1 MKTLRISRIFMLQ
14 SIATVIVS
22 IVVVSVYSLSEY
34 RTNFVRQSTL
44 VKLDGDLKSAR
55 RTMEKNFGRL
65 SVKEGKLADQNGVP
79 LEGRFDF
86 VDAISSDFG
95 DAATVFSADGLDFR
109 RIITSIKKDDGTRA
123 VGTMLGVQSAAYETV
138 VSGRTF
144 TGEAQILG
152 KPFLVKY
159 DPVFDDERKVIAIL
173 FVGIPKAYLD
183 EGERSFFGMF
193 VAKTAGA
200 SLVIIIILVIVN
212 NFMFSRI
219 LSRRLSSA
227 VDSLRKIEAGDLT
240 EKIQSSRR
248 DELGE
253 LMASLSVTV
262 ESFRDVISKINMSA
276 SALARSI
283 ESISAQNGDLSS
295 RTTEQAA
302 SIEEM
307 AAAFE
312 EMTAAIRANADAAG
326 NAQRFSS
333 SAGEMARD
341 GARIAGE
348 ASSAILA
355 VEESSRKIGEI
366 LTMINDL
373 SFQTNLLALNAA
385 IEAARAGE
393 HGRGFAVVAGEVRN
407 LAQRS
412 GKAAKEI
419 EILVADV
426 LSKIQAG
433 TTLVNTS
440 STTLGEIA
448 GIVGKMESMIA
459 EIFHASD
466 EQRRGMDQINQ
477 IVTVL
482 DSATQ
487 KNALMVKG
495 IAGASEDLVSMST
508 DMTSRVRHFKVE

>member
-44 VKLDGDLKSAR
+44 VKLDGDMKSAR
-55 RTMEKNFGRL
+55 RTMESFFGRL
-65 SVKEGKLADQNGVP
+65 SVKDGKLVDERAVP
-79 LEGRFDF
+79 LDGRFDF
-86 VDAISSDFG
+86 VDAISGDFG
-95 DAATVFSADGLDFR
+95 DAATIFTADGLDFR
-109 RIITSIKKDDGTRA
+109 RILTSIKKDDGARA
-123 VGTMLGVQSAAYETV
+123 VGTMLGVQSSAYATV
-138 VSGRTF
+138 VAGKPF

-159 DPVFDDERKVIAIL
+159 DPILDDNRKVIAIL

-200 SLVIIIILVIVN
+200 SVVIIILLIILN
-212 NFMFSRI
+212 NFMFGRI
-219 LSRRLSSA
+219 LTRRLAAA
-227 VDSLRKIEAGDLT
+227 VESLRKIEAGYLS
-240 EKIQSSRR
+240 EKIQSSRQ

-253 LMASLSVTV
+253 LMSSLAGTV
-262 ESFRDVISKINMSA
+262 ESFRSVITQINLSA
-276 SALARSI
+276 SALAGSI
-283 ESISAQNGDLSS
+283 GSISTQNADLSD

-307 AAAFE
+307 AASIE
-312 EMTAAIRANADAAG
+312 EMTATIRSNADAAG

-333 SAGEMARD
+333 SAVEMARD

-348 ASSAILA
+348 ASSAIVA

-419 EILVADV
+419 EILVDDV
-426 LSKIQAG
+426 ISKIQAG
-433 TTLVNTS
+433 TSLVNTS

-448 GIVGKMESMIA
+448 GIVGKMEGMIA
-459 EIFHASD
+459 EIFHASE
-466 EQRRGMDQINQ
+466 EQRQGMEQINQ

-487 KNALMVKG
+487 KNAQMVKG
-495 IAGASEDLVSMST
+495 IAGASEDLVSMSSE
-508 DMTSRVRHFKVE
+508 MTSRVRHFKVE